1 MGVSVSRRK
10 FLTIGAVGAA
20 TAMGSLALTGCASN
34 GNGGADAS
42 SVKWDHE
49 ADVVV
54 VGYGGAGASAAIG
67 AARAGSTVI
76 VLEKAPEGEEGGNL
90 GVCGGGWIAVDQSN
104 LSGAFDFIKA
114 QVPSS
119 VTDEEI
125 QGFVDELVGTP
136 EFVESC
142 GAKLGEVGKAP
153 GCLYPNL
160 VGAEAIPGSQN
171 AGGPGKKLFSHL
183 KETAESLSGVQVM
196 YETPGYKLIF
206 DPATK
211 EVFGVVAKQ
220 GDEEINVKAKRGV
233 ILALGGYENN
243 LEMAH
248 QYCAP
253 EVPIYPWGTPYN
265 TGDGF
270 PMISEVGAKQR
281 HFASV
286 EWGSFCFKKA
296 SDVAGT
302 AVAIVYT
309 ADQFDNAILVNK
321 YGKRF
326 QDEIAHNAGFLPTPT
341 HDKRYPLAQLVYDP
355 VEKMEYTNLPFYM
368 VFDETKR
375 AAGPLANL
383 ASKDSGQTW
392 CGVHKN
398 FTWSDDNMAEVDKG
412 YIFKADTIEELAK
425 QAGVDPAALKETVDG
440 WNATVAA
447 GVDAEFGRTG
457 QLTPISTPPFYM
469 SEMALSFINTQGGPE
484 RDAAHHVIDWEGN
497 VIPRLYAGGEFGSI
511 YGFLYQGAGNVPEA
525 MGTRVA
531 GENAAAEETWA

>member
-20 TAMGSLALTGCASN
+20 AAMGSLALTGCASN

-42 SVKWDHE
+42 SVTWDHE

-90 GVCGGGWIAVDQSN
+90 GVCGGGWIAVDKSN

-125 QGFVDELVGTP
+125 QGFVDELASTP

-196 YETPGYKLIF
+196 YETPGYKLVF
-206 DPATK
+206 DPETK

-220 GDEEINVKAKRGV
+220 GDAEINVKAKRGV

-425 QAGVDPAALKETVDG
+425 QAGVDPTALKETVDS

-447 GVDAEFGRTG
+447 GVDSEFGRTG

-484 RDAAHHVIDWEGN
+484 RDAAHHVIDWEGS

-531 GENAAAEETWA
+531 GENAAGEQPWV

>member
-90 GVCGGGWIAVDQSN
+90 GVCGGGWIAVDESN

-206 DPATK
+206 DPETK

-220 GDEEINVKAKRGV
+220 GDAEINVKAKRGV

>member
-1 MGVSVSRRK
+1 MGQSVTRRN
-10 FLTIGAVGAA
+10 FLKIGAIGTAA
-20 TAMGSLALTGCASN
+20 AFGSAALSGCSSD
-34 GNGGADAS
+34 GNGGADIA

-67 AARAGSTVI
+67 AARAGATVI

-90 GVCGGGWIAVDQSN
+90 GVCGGGWIVVDESN
-104 LSGAFDFIKA
+104 LDGAFDFIKA

-125 QGFVDELVGTP
+125 SGFIDELAGTP

-142 GAKLGEVGKAP
+142 GATLGEVGNAP

-160 VGAEAIPGSQN
+160 VGAKAVPGSQN

-183 KETAESLSGVQVM
+183 KETTESLSGVQVM
-196 YETPGYKLIF
+196 YETPGYKLVF
-206 DPATK
+206 DPTTK

-220 GDEEINVKAKRGV
+220 GDAEVHVKAKRGV

-243 LEMAH
+243 LEMVH

-270 PMISEVGAKQR
+270 PMITEIGAKQR

-296 SDVAGT
+296 SDDAGT

-309 ADQFDNAILVNK
+309 ADQFENAILVNK

-326 QDEIAHNAGFLPTPT
+326 QNEIAHNAGFLPTPT
-341 HDKRYPLAQLVYDP
+341 HDKSPLPQLNYDP
-355 VEKMEYTNLPFYM
+355 VENMEYPNLPFYM

-398 FTWSDDNMAEVDKG
+398 FTWSDDNMAEIDKG
-412 YIFKADTIEELAK
+412 YLFKADSIEELAK
-425 QAGVDPAALKETVDG
+425 KADIDPATLQETVDN
-440 WNATVAA
+440 WNAMVAS
-447 GVDAEFGRTG
+447 GIDTEFGRTG
-457 QLTPISTPPFYM
+457 QLSPISTPPFYL

-484 RDAAHHVIDWEGN
+484 RDAAHRVLDWNGSA
-497 VIPRLYAGGEFGSI
+497 IPRLYAGGEFGSI

-525 MGTRVA
+525 MGARVA
-531 GENAAAEETWA
+531 GENAAAEEPWA

>member
-119 VTDEEI
+119 VADEEI

-206 DPATK
+206 DPETK

-220 GDEEINVKAKRGV
+220 GDAEINVKAKRGV

>member
-49 ADVVV
+49 SDVVV

-90 GVCGGGWIAVDQSN
+90 GVCGGGWIAVDESN

-220 GDEEINVKAKRGV
+220 GDAEINVKAKRGV